1 MRLAHAMHFF
11 SKLLTAFACDA
22 PCRRPDTAAAAPGT
36 IAVNVVSKLAVISQ
50 CKQLC
55 GAGCILVDFFA
66 RQTVRRSH
74 TAMATADA
82 SAAHAARKQRLV
94 SESNKYET
102 VEELVY
108 VNRQKKFLT
117 EEQAQL
123 QMCSCKTREAD
134 KDGPICTSAQCENVA
149 SRTECPMGT
158 CSKKR
163 CQNKRFQRREWAQ
176 MEVFEVS
183 AELA

>member
-1 MRLAHAMHFF
+1 MEKLLAVHTSRSVALIVVQSCCNLKRLATKKAM
-11 SKLLTAFACDA
+11 
-22 PCRRPDTAAAAPGT
+22 AAA
-36 IAVNVVSKLAVISQ
+36 Q
-50 CKQLC
+50 
-55 GAGCILVDFFA
+55 
-66 RQTVRRSH
+66 
-74 TAMATADA
+74 DA
-82 SAAHAARKQRLV
+82 STAHATRKQRLV

-102 VEELVY
+102 VEELLY
-108 VNRQKKFLT
+108 VNRQKRFLT

-123 QMCSCKTREAD
+123 QMCACKTREAD

-163 CQNKRFQRREWAQ
+163 CQNKRFQRREWAK

-183 AELA
+183 AEVGHGSRVSGKHVSTDRRQGKRRAHTARHRNG